1 MSGLEVEIGEWRIS
15 LPQAWTYLDG
25 QTFTFFKSGPEL
37 GQFQIS
43 TARQVSGP
51 AGIWE
56 HLALEQCFSRWPKFP
71 VTHPRGR
78 FRKAG
83 PGKSSSCGA
92 TWIRTEPIW
101 DECGLR
107 LIREDAF
114 WPRIFHLSAKT
125 RISMKRSRRRTKP
138 QCTCG
143 DAIEPRRKRGNG
155 RLAKFFCF
163 TRTLRS
169 IRT

>member
-51 AGIWE
+51 AADLGTSG
-56 HLALEQCFSRWPKFP
+56 LRTMLLEMAKVSGYPP
-71 VTHPRGR
+71 PAEDSG
-78 FRKAG
+78 KAD
-83 PGKSSSCGA
+83 PANHRRCGA
-92 TWIRTEPIW
+92 TLIRTEPMW

-125 RISMKRSRRRTKP
+125 RISMKRSRRRTKH
-138 QCTCG
+138 C
-143 DAIEPRRKRGNG
+143 
-155 RLAKFFCF
+155 
-163 TRTLRS
+163 S
-169 IRT
+169 VYMW